1 MPETAKITIISA
13 NFLVWK
19 YCRKAQFPSCGWF
32 ARKLGEIAV
41 FFVVRENLAVTYM
54 SEKFIYK
61 LNILMY
67 IRHPILQNA
76 GERYNT
82 KEK

>member
-1 MPETAKITIISA
+1 MPETAKLI
-13 NFLVWK
+13 
-19 YCRKAQFPSCGWF
+19 
-32 ARKLGEIAV
+32 V

-67 IRHPILQNA
+67 IRQIQFC
-76 GERYNT
+76 RM
-82 KEK
+82 